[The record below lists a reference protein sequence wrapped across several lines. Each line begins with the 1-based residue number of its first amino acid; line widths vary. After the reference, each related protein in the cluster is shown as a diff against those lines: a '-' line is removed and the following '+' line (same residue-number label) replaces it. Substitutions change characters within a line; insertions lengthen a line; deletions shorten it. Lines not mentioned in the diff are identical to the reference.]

1 MAGRGR
7 LRFELLMDQVKA
19 ALPPPPARV
28 VDAGGGTG
36 QVAVPLAALG
46 YRVTVVDTSPAMLA
60 TCAERAAE
68 EGGAPV
74 AIVQGDAAEVAALLG
89 AASQDAVLCH
99 NLLGEVAEPAGLLAA
114 LAEVLHPGGTLSLTF
129 LNRDW
134 LALRAGRR
142 GEFAGALRLLDQDRG
157 RTAAEVTA
165 WLDKAGFDLVEAFG
179 VGVFAAGA
187 ADDLDRA
194 ALSGLAELERR
205 VAGREP
211 YRSSAHTLH
220 LIGRRRAFRPELAG
234 YTT

>member
-1 MAGRGR
+1 VEGRGR

-74 AIVQGDAAEVAALLG
+74 AIVQGDAAQVAALLG
-89 AASQDAVLCH
+89 PASQDAVLCH
-99 NLLGEVAEPAGLLAA
+99 NLLGDVAKPAGLIAA
-114 LAEVLHPGGTLSLTF
+114 LAEVLEPGGTLSLTF

-142 GEFAGALRLLDQDRG
+142 GEFAEALRLLDQDHG
-157 RTAAEVTA
+157 STAAEVTA
-165 WLDKAGFDLVEAFG
+165 WLDQAGFELVEAFG
-179 VGVFAAGA
+179 VGVFAA

-194 ALSGLAELERR
+194 ALAALAELERR

-211 YRSSAHTLH
+211 YRSSAQTLH
-220 LIGRRRAFRPELAG
+220 LLARRRTFPPNLAR